1 MISQQI
7 VSHKDSPIILMVA
20 SIAVSAFGAIILGFI
35 SDSRINWVFLFGLV
49 LLIGGLVCFMTGVFV
64 LFSNPK

>member
-1 MISQQI
+1 
-7 VSHKDSPIILMVA
+7 MVA